1 MRNGDGL
8 RVVLFV
14 SGCDHRCFNCQN
26 PQTWNEKSGIL
37 FDDTAKQEI
46 IQQLSHDYISGITFS
61 GGDPLHNSNI
71 AEVYNLC
78 KEIKQKFLKKTIWI
92 YTGYTW
98 EDIFSNKGDSLRK
111 KIVELSDVLVDG
123 KFITKKF
130 DLNYP
135 WAGSTNQ
142 RVIDVRET
150 LKQKQIILWKS

>member
-1 MRNGDGL
+1 M
-8 RVVLFV
+8 
-14 SGCDHRCFNCQN
+14 
-26 PQTWNEKSGIL
+26 

-78 KEIKQKFLKKTIWI
+78 KEIKHKFLKKLFGSIQDI
-92 YTGYTW
+92 HG

-123 KFITKKF
+123 KFITKN
-130 DLNYP
+130 L
-135 WAGSTNQ
+135 T
-142 RVIDVRET
+142 
-150 LKQKQIILWKS
+150 